1 MVNYIVALYCGI
13 RRTGGKT
20 QFKKF
25 LNEHIKYLSKEPENI
40 SGFTFVINESDIE
53 DDKYCIDTI
62 NEFIEKSN
70 LKGNLFV
77 RKNTYGSYGA
87 WEKGIIETY
96 KDYDYSFLIEDDY
109 IPNLKNTISFF
120 LQKIENHSFVASYWV
135 NNHASISNG
144 LFKNSLVFPTLKKHD
159 RLFDLNV
166 DSTIA
171 GTYNY
176 AKFGKCQLTFLNFLE
191 NKFTDITDVG
201 YTEFQRAFEINNPRI
216 YTNNKLPLLIKSIP
230 IHK

>member
-1 MVNYIVALYCGI
+1 MVNYIVALYCGV

-25 LNEHIKYLSKEPENI
+25 LNEHIKYLSNEPENI
-40 SGFTFVINESDIE
+40 SGFTFVINESNIE

-77 RKNTYGSYGA
+77 RENTYGSYGA
-87 WEKGIIETY
+87 WEKGIMETY
-96 KDYDYSFLIEDDY
+96 KDYDCSFLIEDDY

-120 LQKIENHSFVASYWV
+120 LQKIENHSFVASFWA

-144 LFKNSLVFPTLKKHD
+144 LFKNSLVSPTLEKHD

-166 DSTIA
+166 DNT
-171 GTYNY
+171 Y

-191 NKFTDITDVG
+191 NKFTDITDIG
-201 YTEFQRAFEINNPRI
+201 HTEFQRALEIDTSRI

-230 IHK
+230 IFK

>member
-1 MVNYIVALYCGI
+1 MVNYIVALYCGV

-25 LNEHIKYLSKEPENI
+25 LNEHIKYLSNEPENI

-120 LQKIENHSFVASYWV
+120 LQKIENHSFVASYW
-135 NNHASISNG
+135 NNDHASISNG
-144 LFKNSLVFPTLKKHD
+144 VLDNAVVKPTIDKHN
-159 RLFDLNV
+159 RLFQLQTDNKYGRFL
-166 DSTIA
+166 S
-171 GTYNY
+171 
-176 AKFGKCQLTFLNFLE
+176 CQLTFLNLIDC
-191 NKFTDITDVG
+191 KFTDITDIG
-201 YTEFQRAFEINNPRI
+201 HTEFQRAFEIDNPRTYI
-216 YTNNKLPLLIKSIP
+216 NNKLPLLIKSIP